1 MKNTTCN
8 PLTSHNPPE
17 LSACP
22 DLVGGQALT
31 PSTLPK
37 GEATKGQGRG
47 VVVRGIKG
55 DYKRI
60 PNCLKKYRK
69 ARGLKQKEVAK
80 ILELNSSSLISRWE
94 KGVCLPNSLNL
105 LSLALLYRTPVEGL
119 FVDLVR
125 ARKLSLFAREE
136 KVKSKS
142 QKL

>member
-1 MKNTTCN
+1 MKNTTYN
-8 PLTSHNPPE
+8 SLTPHNPPE
-17 LSACP
+17 LSVYP
-22 DLVGGQALT
+22 DLIGGQALS
-31 PSTLPK
+31 PL
-37 GEATKGQGRG
+37 
-47 VVVRGIKG
+47 VRGIKG

-80 ILELNSSSLISRWE
+80 ILELRSSSMISRWE

-125 ARKLSLFAREE
+125 ARKPSLFEREE
-136 KVKSKS
+136 NVKSKS
-142 QKL
+142 QNL